1 MDRPR
6 RLGPLLLGLLVTLA
20 GCQGPAAPA
29 APTAPAASPAP
40 GTPAAA
46 GATQVPARV
55 TVNLGIVAPSA
66 LLWPLYVTED
76 AGFADRAGVDIETT
90 ITNSASDGMNAML
103 GGSLDVNALGADAV
117 ILAQAHGADV
127 IGVAGL
133 TNRPPYSLL
142 VQPEITQVED
152 LRGKTL
158 GASSLKT
165 GEVVFLRA
173 LLQRYG
179 LGEGDYDVV
188 VAGGSRTRVSAMLT
202 HQVDGTLMPPP
213 DSYRLEDA
221 GMRRLAETTE
231 ALPDYQFQL
240 LVTTR
245 QWAQA
250 HAPTLERFLGAYTQ
264 AIAWLYDPANRD
276 QATSILQNRMQL
288 SEDYAQRTYAQWI
301 EQEQPFARGG
311 EPTMPGLKA
320 TEDLLLS
327 SGEATAPLPAQD
339 RYLDLHYLE
348 AATRQ

>member
-1 MDRPR
+1 
-6 RLGPLLLGLLVTLA
+6 
-20 GCQGPAAPA
+20 
-29 APTAPAASPAP
+29 
-40 GTPAAA
+40 
-46 GATQVPARV
+46 
-55 TVNLGIVAPSA
+55 
-66 LLWPLYVTED
+66 
-76 AGFADRAGVDIETT
+76 
-90 ITNSASDGMNAML
+90 
-103 GGSLDVNALGADAV
+103 
-117 ILAQAHGADV
+117 
-127 IGVAGL
+127 
-133 TNRPPYSLL
+133 
-142 VQPEITQVED
+142 
-152 LRGKTL
+152 
-158 GASSLKT
+158 
-165 GEVVFLRA
+165 
-173 LLQRYG
+173 
-179 LGEGDYDVV
+179 
-188 VAGGSRTRVSAMLT
+188 
-202 HQVDGTLMPPP
+202 
-213 DSYRLEDA
+213 
-221 GMRRLAETTE
+221 MRRLAETTE